1 MQTVLEVK
9 DVPSGTVLIMFA
21 QTLSGALLVS
31 VGQVILTNELQND
44 LRKQLPQL
52 DPKVIIEAGAT
63 AFRGFI
69 DATDLP
75 KAVQAYSDTLGKVFY
90 VAVALSCLSIVGSL
104 LVEWKSVKG
113 KKVEMGGA

>member
-1 MQTVLEVK
+1 
-9 DVPSGTVLIMFA
+9 MFA